1 MLDVLAFNPN
11 GRWLT
16 TEFGNVVL
24 YRAVAGRQGLAAVL
38 DPAAAVDL
46 PSQDELVVALR
57 ATLRQVHIAAVANV
71 LMRPVEGGDDGNAT
85 TMGSVSWS
93 EPRLVVVPW
102 AAAVVLALL
111 CVSLICCLWSW
122 VYVRCHPT
130 ILSEEPAGLL
140 GHLAVWYPT
149 LISAHLQPI
158 DQMMRDA
165 FDDVGLDG
173 YASGVSHLK
182 KNWNTDTA
190 RCVAVNDDEGNAV
203 LVVSGLDK
211 RITNAESEAL
221 IIN

>member
-1 MLDVLAFNPN
+1 
-11 GRWLT
+11 
-16 TEFGNVVL
+16 
-24 YRAVAGRQGLAAVL
+24 
-38 DPAAAVDL
+38 
-46 PSQDELVVALR
+46 
-57 ATLRQVHIAAVANV
+57 
-71 LMRPVEGGDDGNAT
+71 
-85 TMGSVSWS
+85 
-93 EPRLVVVPW
+93 
-102 AAAVVLALL
+102 
-111 CVSLICCLWSW
+111 
-122 VYVRCHPT
+122 
-130 ILSEEPAGLL
+130 LSEEPAGLL